1 MRQPGGA
8 IPDVQTI
15 MNKDKYLLT
24 LAGFITWGAVAY
36 VEFGRL
42 NDSPFL
48 WLSVVGY
55 SIFLLLFLIIGSGY
69 ADKIPLYKTQII
81 LCTQLGIALLLML
94 VHVGQIS
101 PVLLVVWAAQLPD
114 CFSRRNAVIQVIIS
128 NLMFYCIQINLWH
141 FDNAVINSLIYL
153 GFQLFALSTSFA
165 RISERRAREQ
175 LEQVNQQLLTTR
187 IILAQSSKQ
196 DERLRIA
203 RDLHDILG
211 HQLTA
216 LNLQL
221 EILQHKVAS
230 DLQASVADTKN
241 LAKQLLDNIR
251 AVVRNQRTPLTV
263 DIRQAVQALALR
275 LPQLQLTIDG
285 ELQLESAELAEQL
298 LLCIQEGISNALR
311 HGRATQIRLSLQQQN
326 TSITIFLDDNGRG
339 CGDNINPGSGLLGIN
354 ERLQEFNGTLAL
366 TPLTQGT
373 RLRISLEQQH
383 A

>member
-1 MRQPGGA
+1 
-8 IPDVQTI
+8 
-15 MNKDKYLLT
+15 MNKDKHLLT

-42 NDSPFL
+42 ADSPFL
-48 WLSVVGY
+48 WLSIVGY
-55 SIFLLLFLIIGSGY
+55 SIFLLLFLTVGSGY
-69 ADKIPLYKTQII
+69 VDKIPLRHTQII
-81 LCTQLGIALLLML
+81 LITQLLIALLLML
-94 VHVGQIS
+94 VHAGQIS

-114 CFSRRNAVIQVIIS
+114 YFSRRNAVIQVIIS
-128 NLMFYCIQINLWH
+128 NLLFYCIQISLWH
-141 FDNAVINSLIYL
+141 FDSAVINSLIYL

-165 RISERRAREQ
+165 RVSERRSREQ

-221 EILQHKVAS
+221 EILQHKVAG

-241 LAKQLLDNIR
+241 IAKQLLDNIR
-251 AVVRNQRTPLTV
+251 AVVRNQRAPLTV
-263 DIRQAVQALALR
+263 DIRQAVQALSLR

-311 HGRATQIRLSLQQQN
+311 HGRATQINLSLRQQDKK
-326 TSITIFLDDNGRG
+326 ITILLDDNGRG
-339 CGDNINPGSGLLGIN
+339 CTDNINPGSGLLGIN
-354 ERLQEFNGTLAL
+354 ERLQNFNGTIAL
-366 TPLTQGT
+366 TPLAQGT